1 MSSSTLTRKGQ
12 TTIPKDIR
20 DRLNLKPGDKIKFL
34 VNADGSVRLV
44 AANLTLRDLRGI
56 LPRPERAGDGRGDE
70 RGDRRRC
77 GESTGQRVIG
87 DRHQYSGAVAD
98 GRRPRP

>member
-12 TTIPKDIR
+12 ADDFPEDIR
-20 DRLNLKPGDKIKFL
+20 ERLNLKPGDKIKFM

-56 LPRPERAGDGRGDE
+56 LPRPERPATVEEMNETIADAAVE
-70 RGDRRRC
+70 RYLR
-77 GESTGQRVIG
+77 STK
-87 DRHQYSGAVAD
+87 
-98 GRRPRP
+98 P

>member
-20 DRLNLKPGDKIKFL
+20 ERLNLKPGDKIKFM

-44 AANLTLRDLRGI
+44 AANLTLRRSQGH
-56 LPRPERAGDGRGDE
+56 PA
-70 RGDRRRC
+70 
-77 GESTGQRVIG
+77 
-87 DRHQYSGAVAD
+87 AA
-98 GRRPRP
+98 

>member
-1 MSSSTLTRKGQ
+1 MHDDQCKEPAMSVSTLTRKGQ

-20 DRLNLKPGDKIKFL
+20 DRLNLKPGDKIKFM

-56 LPRPERAGDGRGDE
+56 LPRPERPATVE
-70 RGDRRRC
+70 
-77 GESTGQRVIG
+77 EMNEAIG
-87 DRHQYSGAVAD
+87 DAVVE
-98 GRRPRP
+98 RYLRSTKS